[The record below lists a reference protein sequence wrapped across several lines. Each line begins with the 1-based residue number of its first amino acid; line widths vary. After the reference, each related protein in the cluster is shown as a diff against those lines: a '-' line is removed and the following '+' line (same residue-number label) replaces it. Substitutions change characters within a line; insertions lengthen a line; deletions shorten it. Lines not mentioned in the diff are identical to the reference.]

1 DQYTAGWS
9 DYDRQLHQPPA
20 AFPGLTSRQAEQL
33 RDAYWLSVNV
43 VKASED
49 KTFPGAVV
57 ASLAS
62 PWGQAVSAGDAPGVK
77 PVSSGWYRE
86 VFAGDLYEAYPGL
99 LAAGDLATARAS
111 VRFLFDR
118 QQQPD
123 GRFPRNSLLNG
134 KKAPDTGGDQL
145 DESSYPILMAYQAG
159 LAGDATLWPKIR
171 AAADFVVAHGP
182 SFGSERWEGPG

>member
-1 DQYTAGWS
+1 ES
-9 DYDRQLHQPPA
+9 
-20 AFPGLTSRQAEQL
+20 
-33 RDAYWLSVNV
+33 
-43 VKASED
+43 
-49 KTFPGAVV
+49 
-57 ASLAS
+57 ASLRGS
-62 PWGQAVSAGDAPGVK
+62 
-77 PVSSGWYRE
+77 YRLCLTE
-86 VFAGDLYEAYPGL
+86 PYTVFRPARR
-99 LAAGDLATARAS
+99 LATPRPS

-134 KKAPDTGGDQL
+134 RKAPDTGGDQL

-182 SFGSERWEGPG
+182 SFGSERWEEQGGLSPSPIAAEIAGLVAAGAIAEQNGDAAGARIYRATADHYQRNIKRWTLTTSADAPCGAPYFTPLHKT